1 MGKYWLLDRHGAEGP
16 SILVETDGGM
26 RIVDVMRFGPDV
38 TELKDQQEIWDD
50 VAGRLAP
57 TLKPFISTTKLDED
71 GCDVHADL
79 RHLGSGQTTAAGRG
93 RGSRSV
99 AGEGRAS
106 GGAKRTGG
114 RGRG

>member
-1 MGKYWLLDRHGAEGP
+1 MGKYWLLDRHGADGP

-26 RIVDVMRFGPDV
+26 RVVDVMRFGPGV
-38 TELKDQQEIWDD
+38 TELKDQQGIWDD

-57 TLKPFISTTKLDED
+57 TLKPFVPVAKLDEE
-71 GCDVHADL
+71 GSEVHKDF
-79 RHLGSGQTTAAGRG
+79 RYSTRGQTLDKGHG
-93 RGSRSV
+93 SSRSGP
-99 AGEGRAS
+99 ASGRAS